1 MRGTY
6 KKIKDNQSKTGRGRR
21 SWERMEYLD
30 NLLAEDA
37 TVTLSHIQESQVG
50 DMGDDL
56 GEERRMM
63 MKMNKA
69 NKK

>member
-1 MRGTY
+1 
-6 KKIKDNQSKTGRGRR
+6 
-21 SWERMEYLD
+21 MEYLD